1 MVKSSASLL
10 QERALSE
17 APHLLP
23 KLEALKDFFAK
34 KILSAPDVCVS
45 YILITLS
52 LRHGPERTVS
62 GIRQP
67 NESFVEVSH
76 ESPYDSASLGDL
88 QVQQILGCD
97 VISDRALARLHLHRE
112 SATVRDFWMKAHLHK
127 IPDHVALCIDSFYFG
142 LRPLRLMFRIP
153 SPEEL
158 LAMQAEGSRCVSA
171 LISSKMLTQIFGHR
185 DCLEMLLHDLAHMEK
200 FVEAGRFWQQVGFF
214 SFLHASVA
222 PLHLKW
228 REVLGKRWE
237 LSWHYVS
244 ADMNAVA
251 NHMLMTLKAQLM
263 VAMARKTLLDAGIPR
278 IPTEVT
284 EDELEAVKADVYP
297 RASMAEWKP
306 SLADAGLLSQ
316 FEESFRRE
324 WEHVLGAHVRHA
336 EDNFP
341 GVFEDGNAEGLADSV
356 VHQASFDLWPR
367 PSADEF
373 VRAATCNDPLPAL
386 ALAVALQIL

>member
-1 MVKSSASLL
+1 MVKSSASLIL

-17 APHLLP
+17 APRLLP

-34 KILSAPDVCVS
+34 KILCAPDVCVS

-76 ESPYDSASLGDL
+76 ESPHDSASLGDL

-112 SATVRDFWMKAHLHK
+112 SATVRDFWMKARLHK
-127 IPDHVALCIDSFYFG
+127 IPDSVALCIDRFYFG
-142 LRPLRLMFRIP
+142 MRPLRLMFRIP

-222 PLHLKW
+222 PFHLKW

-251 NHMLMTLKAQLM
+251 NHMLMTLKSQLM

-316 FEESFRRE
+316 FE
-324 WEHVLGAHVRHA
+324 
-336 EDNFP
+336 D
-341 GVFEDGNAEGLADSV
+341 
-356 VHQASFDLWPR
+356 
-367 PSADEF
+367 
-373 VRAATCNDPLPAL
+373 
-386 ALAVALQIL
+386 

>member
-97 VISDRALARLHLHRE
+97 VVSDRALARLHLHRE
-112 SATVRDFWMKAHLHK
+112 SATVRDFWMKARLHK
-127 IPDHVALCIDSFYFG
+127 IPDYVALCIDSFYFG

-214 SFLHASVA
+214 FPFCMQVW
-222 PLHLKW
+222 HL
-228 REVLGKRWE
+228 
-237 LSWHYVS
+237 S
-244 ADMNAVA
+244 
-251 NHMLMTLKAQLM
+251 
-263 VAMARKTLLDAGIPR
+263 I
-278 IPTEVT
+278 
-284 EDELEAVKADVYP
+284 
-297 RASMAEWKP
+297 
-306 SLADAGLLSQ
+306 
-316 FEESFRRE
+316 
-324 WEHVLGAHVRHA
+324 
-336 EDNFP
+336 
-341 GVFEDGNAEGLADSV
+341 
-356 VHQASFDLWPR
+356 
-367 PSADEF
+367 
-373 VRAATCNDPLPAL
+373 
-386 ALAVALQIL
+386 